1 MDPATQTVPMGSE
14 AILRAR
20 GVLTLPKDV
29 RERNDFE
36 PGTRFQVIELGQ
48 GTIVLARQ
56 ASILAELAGEIST
69 ALDAADVSLQD
80 LLEAAREERQRLYE
94 QRHAGQG

>member
-1 MDPATQTVPMGSE
+1 MDSE
-14 AILRAR
+14 AVLRDR

-36 PGTRFQVIELGQ
+36 PGTRFQVIDIGQ

-56 ASILAELAGEIST
+56 ASVLAELADELSR
-69 ALDAADVSLQD
+69 ALEAADVSLDD
-80 LLEAAREERQRLYE
+80 LLEAARQERQRLHQ
-94 QRHAGQG
+94 QRHAAD

>member
-1 MDPATQTVPMGSE
+1 MDSE
-14 AILRAR
+14 AVLRER

-36 PGTRFQVIELGQ
+36 PGTRFQVIDLGQ

-56 ASILAELAGEIST
+56 AGMLAELAAEMSRAFDDAGIS
-69 ALDAADVSLQD
+69 LDD
-80 LLEAAREERQRLYE
+80 LLEAARLERQRMSQE
-94 QRHAGQG
+94 ERGEGR